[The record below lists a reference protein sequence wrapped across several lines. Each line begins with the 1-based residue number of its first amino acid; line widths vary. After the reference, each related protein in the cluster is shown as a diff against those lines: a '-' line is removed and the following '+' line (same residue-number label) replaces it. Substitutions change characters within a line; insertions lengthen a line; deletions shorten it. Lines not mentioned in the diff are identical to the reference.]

1 LLVFPPLSRPSMPA
15 YDAGNTC
22 VSGEAGAVMEV
33 SGGSSWAT
41 VATQPA
47 TTVQQRPPTERPSVM
62 NSPGGAPCGSVRS
75 GAPQTAGT
83 SVSGNAPTTTRKPT
97 ENKLEKAEL

>member
-1 LLVFPPLSRPSMPA
+1 AS
-15 YDAGNTC
+15 C
-22 VSGEAGAVMEV
+22 VTS
-33 SGGSSWAT
+33 GSSWAT

-47 TTVQQRPPTERPSVM
+47 TTVQQRPPAERPSVM
-62 NSPGGAPCGSVRS
+62 NSPGGAPCGSVLS

-97 ENKLEKAEL
+97 ETKIEKAEL